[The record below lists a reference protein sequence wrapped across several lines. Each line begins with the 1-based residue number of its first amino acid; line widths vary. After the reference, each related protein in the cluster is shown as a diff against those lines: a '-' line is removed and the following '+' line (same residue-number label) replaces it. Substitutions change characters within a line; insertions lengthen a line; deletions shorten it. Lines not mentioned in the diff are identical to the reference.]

1 MSLNLSPKTT
11 LESQSHHKTS
21 SKAIPLRLILVIPFV
36 VQIFAAVGLTGYLS
50 LRNGQKA
57 VNDLADRLQGEVS
70 TRISQHLD
78 SYMAT
83 PKKVV
88 QNNWDAIEMDL
99 LDVED
104 TKILGNYFWKQ
115 LKNFQVGYILY
126 GFQSGKFLA
135 TGYFDD
141 NHITIDE
148 VSPELNKNKK
158 LYIHKTDTQGNRAGI
173 DIVLEASFFQK
184 EAWYTEAVKQR
195 DFIWS
200 PVYNWETEPYHL
212 NVAASRPVYDRKGK
226 LHGVIGV
233 EQRLARIS
241 HFLGDLKVSPSGKT
255 FIVERNGL
263 LIGSSVD
270 EQPFTLTKGKPQR
283 LKATESK
290 DPLVKATAQHLEE
303 RIRNL
308 DTLNETQ
315 QIEFDLD
322 GDRQFVQVTPW
333 KDELGL
339 DWLMVVVV
347 PEADFMGQ
355 INANTRTTIILCLS
369 ALGLAI
375 ALGLYTSRWI
385 TKPILQLSLASEAIA
400 DGKFDGQVEESNFK
414 ELGVLAQS
422 FNRMAGQLKES
433 FAFLANTNEELE
445 KRVNQRTNEL
455 SEAKE
460 AADSASQ
467 AKSDFL
473 ANMSHELRTPLNGI
487 LGYAQILQQ
496 SRGIPEKDRKGI
508 DIINQCGSHLLTLI
522 NDILDLAKIEA
533 RKMELHPIEFHFPS
547 FIQGV
552 VEICRIKAE
561 QKGIDFAYI
570 SDPNLP
576 LGVRADEKLLRQV
589 LINLLSN
596 AIKFTE
602 RGEVNFIVRARKSGK
617 IAEKNLYRIDF
628 QVQDTGTGIAQEDLN
643 KIFLPFEQVGDVKK
657 QAEGTGLGLAITQQI
672 VTMMGGELQVKS
684 QLGEGSSFEF
694 AIEIPETTQWLEVA
708 AVEFQGKIIGYKG
721 ARQKILIVDDR
732 WENRSVIVNLL
743 EPLGFEMLE
752 ASNGQEGLDMMAIDR
767 PNFIITDLSMPI
779 MDGCEML
786 DRLSQIPE
794 LKDIPTIVSS
804 ASVFASDRQKSLAA
818 GAREFLPKP
827 IQSQS
832 LFQAIQKL
840 LDLEWVYEE
849 SPVSEPQVNLAAANK
864 IDREII
870 LPNTEELTL
879 LYDLSRKGLLKNLL
893 QEIDRIEKL
902 DAKYLPFTQQIRQLA
917 QKFQIKQ
924 IRISLEQYLSI
935 DA

>member
-1 MSLNLSPKTT
+1 MSSKLFPKTT
-11 LESQSHHKTS
+11 LESQSNRKAS
-21 SKAIPLRLILVIPFV
+21 SKAIPLRLVLVIPFV

-57 VNDLADRLQGEVS
+57 VNNLAERLQGEVS

-78 SYMAT
+78 SYMVT
-83 PKKVV
+83 PRRVV

-104 TKILGNYFWKQ
+104 TKTLGNYFWKQ

-126 GFQSGKFLA
+126 GFESGKFLA

-148 VSPELNKNKK
+148 VSSELNKNSK
-158 LYIHKTDTQGNRAGI
+158 LYIYKTDTQGNRAGI
-173 DIVLEASFFQK
+173 DIVLDSSFFKK
-184 EAWYTEAVKQR
+184 EAWYTEAVKKR

-226 LHGVIGV
+226 LHGVISV

-241 HFLGDLKVSPSGKT
+241 HFLGQLKVSSSGKT
-255 FIVERNGL
+255 FIIERDGL

-270 EQPFTLTKGKPQR
+270 EQPFAIKNGKPQR

-290 DPLVKATAQHLEE
+290 DPLVKATAQHLTEDSQSLSK
-303 RIRNL
+303 IR
-308 DTLNETQ
+308 DSKTL
-315 QIEFDLD
+315 EFYLD

-369 ALGLAI
+369 ALVLAI

-385 TKPILQLSLASEAIA
+385 TKPIFQLSLASEAIA
-400 DGKFDGQVEESNFK
+400 DGKFDKQVEESNFK
-414 ELGVLAQS
+414 ELGVLALS

-433 FAFLANTNEELE
+433 FAFLENTNEELE
-445 KRVNQRTNEL
+445 KRVNERTNEL
-455 SEAKE
+455 SEAKK

-496 SRGIPEKDRKGI
+496 SRGIPEKDRKGV

-561 QKGIDFAYI
+561 QKDIGFAYI
-570 SDPNLP
+570 SDPDLP

-602 RGEVNFIVRARKSGK
+602 RGEVNFTIKARKLEEIEGK
-617 IAEKNLYRIDF
+617 DLYKIDF
-628 QVQDTGTGIAQEDLN
+628 QVRDTGTGIAQEDLH

-684 QLGEGSSFEF
+684 QLGEGSTFEF
-694 AIEIPETTQWLEVA
+694 AIEIPETTQWLETG
-708 AVEFQGKIIGYKG
+708 AVEFKGKIVGYTG
-721 ARQKILIVDDR
+721 ARQKILVVDDR

-743 EPLGFEMLE
+743 EPIGFALVE
-752 ASNGQEGLDMMAIDR
+752 ASNGQEALEVAAIEL

-786 DRLSQIPE
+786 ERLSQMPE
-794 LKDIPTIVSS
+794 MKDVPTIVSS
-804 ASVFASDRQKSLAA
+804 ASVFASDRRKSLAA
-818 GAREFLPKP
+818 GARDFLPKP

-832 LFQAIQKL
+832 LFQALQKL
-840 LDLEWVYEE
+840 LNLEWIYEE
-849 SPVSEPQVNLAAANK
+849 SPVPEPQANLVNGK
-864 IDREII
+864 EVDREMV
-870 LPNTEELTL
+870 LPSTDELTL
-879 LYDLSRKGLLKNLL
+879 LHDLSRKGLLNNLL

-902 DAKYLPFTQQIRQLA
+902 DDRYLPFTQQLRQLA

-924 IRISLEQYLSI
+924 IRIALEQYLSL
-935 DA
+935 DV